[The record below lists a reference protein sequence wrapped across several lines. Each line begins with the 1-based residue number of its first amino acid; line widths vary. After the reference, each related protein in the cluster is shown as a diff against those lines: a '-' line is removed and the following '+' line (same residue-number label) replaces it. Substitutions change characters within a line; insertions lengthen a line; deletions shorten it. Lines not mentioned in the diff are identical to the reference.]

1 MKSLKETAVAICHN
15 TAIAV
20 RSVLPM
26 LIVTAAMAILSG
38 GTVYAQEGEPSP
50 ALTVT
55 QVVTSSDFTTA
66 ITTLSTNVGVV
77 VKAALGLSIGL
88 FLAFFIYK
96 VFRRFVK

>member
-1 MKSLKETAVAICHN
+1 MKALKETAVVLCHN
-15 TAIAV
+15 TAIAL
-20 RSVLPM
+20 RAVLPM
-26 LIVTAAMAILSG
+26 LVVTAAMFILNG
-38 GTVYAQEGEPSP
+38 GYVYAQEEPTP

-55 QVVTSSDFTTA
+55 QVVSSSDFTAA